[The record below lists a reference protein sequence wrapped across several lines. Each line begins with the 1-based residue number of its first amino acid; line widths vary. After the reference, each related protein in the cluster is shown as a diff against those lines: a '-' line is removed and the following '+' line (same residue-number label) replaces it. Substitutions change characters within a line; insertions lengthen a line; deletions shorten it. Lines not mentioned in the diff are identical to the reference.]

1 MIHLIKIFLIQGV
14 AMKSWAG
21 WLLLPVLAGCQV
33 EKTTTAEAMQNVE
46 PSPEQVDEAARQ
58 RAQQA
63 AKAFSERLQ
72 SALKQKMGA
81 EGPVAA
87 IDFCKTQ
94 APVIAAAVADEQGVA
109 IGRIPVAGKVRN
121 RANAIEGWQAE
132 VLADFQARAASTPVS
147 ELVYSNTEQLP
158 EGIALRMMKAIE
170 VQPACLACHGK
181 QLAEPVRQALARNY
195 PEDTA
200 TGFEAGDL
208 RGALWVEVPSNPV
221 VSN

>member
-1 MIHLIKIFLIQGV
+1 
-14 AMKSWAG
+14 MKSWAG
-21 WLLLPVLAGCQV
+21 WLLLPVLAGCQA
-33 EKTTTAEAMQNVE
+33 EKPATSEALQNV
-46 PSPEQVDEAARQ
+46 PTPPGQVDEADRQ

-94 APVIAAAVADEQGVA
+94 APVIAAAVADEQRVA

-181 QLAEPVRQALARNY
+181 QLAEPVREALARNY

>member
-1 MIHLIKIFLIQGV
+1 
-14 AMKSWAG
+14 MKSWAG

-33 EKTTTAEAMQNVE
+33 EKPATSEALQNV
-46 PSPEQVDEAARQ
+46 PTPPRQVDEAARQ

-94 APVIAAAVADEQGVA
+94 APVIAAAVADEQRVA

-121 RANAIEGWQAE
+121 RANAIEGWQAG
-132 VLADFQARAASTPVS
+132 VLADFQARAASTPLS

-208 RGALWVEVPSNPV
+208 RGALWVEVPSNPA

>member
-1 MIHLIKIFLIQGV
+1 
-14 AMKSWAG
+14 MKSWAG
-21 WLLLPVLAGCQV
+21 WLLLPVLAGCQA
-33 EKTTTAEAMQNVE
+33 EKTATVEAVQSGQA
-46 PSPEQVDEAARQ
+46 PLEQADMAARQ

-94 APVIAAAVADEQGVA
+94 APAIAAAVADEHGVA

-121 RANAIEGWQAE
+121 RANAIEGWQAG
-132 VLADFQARAASTPVS
+132 VLADFQARAASTPVA
-147 ELVYSNTEQLP
+147 ELVHSSSEQLP

-181 QLAEPVRQALARNY
+181 QLAGPVRDALARNY

-208 RGALWVEVPSNPV
+208 RGALWVEVPSDPV